1 MRVRVLSNRH
11 VVPEILVEILSF
23 SVMLRCN
30 LYYEYVFFDA
40 SLSICFILL
49 LSFGGIL
56 YSNLKLKER
65 VPPHF
70 FSSTLLKALLR
81 AETHVP
87 SERRDAR
94 EKAFVHTFTRA
105 RDFIRE
111 ESRAARRVTRG
122 INTDF
127 VLDYSREN
135 EIF

>member
-1 MRVRVLSNRH
+1 MRIRVLSNRH

-30 LYYEYVFFDA
+30 LYYEYVFFYTRLSPSA
-40 SLSICFILL
+40 LFFFSL
-49 LSFGGIL
+49 GGIL

-94 EKAFVHTFTRA
+94 EKAFVHTSTRA

-111 ESRAARRVTRG
+111 ESRAARRVTRA
-122 INTDF
+122 
-127 VLDYSREN
+127 V
-135 EIF
+135 